1 MDKGTNIFFL
11 GKGGVGKS
19 TSASLNSIFLAQK
32 GFKVVIASFD
42 PAHNQSDIFE
52 KKLSQKPLEI
62 VPNLVGIEIDQ
73 DYLIKKY
80 LKDVQSQ
87 IKKTYSYLT
96 AFNLDR
102 YFKVIKYSPGLE
114 EYALILAFTEIR
126 KKFSDFDFLVFD
138 MPPTAL
144 ALKFFT
150 LPTLSLV
157 WIEQL
162 LILRQEIIK
171 KRDIITKIKLIKKEV
186 ERDKIL
192 NKINEMKKDYLDLK
206 TIFEDCKKTHINLI
220 LNPDQLSLAESIR
233 IFQTLRDINI
243 NCSQIITNKIL
254 TNSSCYDINKAF
266 AAIPIHKCPY
276 SEIPLISIRNLHNF
290 LKLNNNL
297 VEEQVNHILKII
309 QKSSDS

>member
-1 MDKGTNIFFL
+1 MDKTTNIFFL

-19 TSASLNSIFLAQK
+19 TSAALNSLFLAQK
-32 GFKVVIASFD
+32 DFKVLLVSFD

-52 KKLSQKPLEI
+52 KNLSRKPLEI
-62 VPNLVGIEIDQ
+62 VPNLMGMEIDQ

-80 LKDVQSQ
+80 LKDIQNQ

-102 YFKVIKYSPGLE
+102 YFKVIKHSPGLE

-126 KKFSDFDFLVFD
+126 KNFSDFDFLVFD

-150 LPTLSLV
+150 LPALSLV
-157 WIEQL
+157 WVEQL
-162 LILRQEIIK
+162 LTLRQEIIK

-192 NKINEMKKDYLDLK
+192 NKINEMKQDYLDLK
-206 TIFEDCKKTHINLI
+206 TIFEDCKKTHVNLV
-220 LNPDQLSLAESIR
+220 LNPDQLSLAESMR
-233 IFQTLRDINI
+233 IFKTLQDINI
-243 NCSQIITNKIL
+243 NCSQIINNKML
-254 TNSSCYDINKAF
+254 TGSSCYNINKAF
-266 AAIPIHKCPY
+266 TAIPIHKCPY
-276 SEIPLISIRNLHNF
+276 SEMPLISIRNLHDF
-290 LKLNNNL
+290 LKLNHNL

-309 QKSSDS
+309 